1 MPVLASSDKCYGC
14 AACSNVCQK
23 QCIEMYINEYGELR
37 PLVNYELCVDCGL
50 CTSVCGA
57 MKLPHLV
64 EPEEVIAMAINESR
78 RKGSAS
84 GGAARALYEVA
95 LNSGAVVFGCDFD
108 EKGILRIQSASDF
121 EKIEKFRNSKY
132 TFSRMEKCYFEIKSL
147 LKKDIPVLF
156 IGTSCQVHTLKC
168 FLGDE
173 SEGLTTVDL
182 ICHGVPPEKYFYEY
196 LQYRKSLSDK
206 KIDNIK
212 FRGDS
217 RSEDFRL
224 RLYSESN
231 CIYDVF
237 AREDPFF
244 AGYVNCAIFEKRCY
258 NCIFSQKERV
268 SDITIGDWYGSTQL
282 SANKLS
288 LVLINSLNGKKIVQ
302 NMLAQP
308 DVVYES
314 HTLEEALN
322 SNEQLR
328 GASALPERY
337 FEMREYYK
345 ENDFMK
351 MSEKFI
357 TPYIEE
363 YRRKK
368 RNEKRKQFM
377 MLPVRIL
384 RKIKRMMK
392 S

>member
-1 MPVLASSDKCYGC
+1 
-14 AACSNVCQK
+14 
-23 QCIEMYINEYGELR
+23 
-37 PLVNYELCVDCGL
+37 
-50 CTSVCGA
+50 

-244 AGYVNCAIFEKRCY
+244 AGYVNCAIFEERCY

-302 NMLAQP
+302 NMLAQQ